1 LPVSIAVL
9 SERAARVP
17 LVTEPFWIG
26 RDPGCDLC
34 LWDLRISRKHAR
46 VTRKRGE
53 YLLSSEGKNGVFFKG
68 ERVPVLSLRHGDE
81 ITLTPPD
88 RADPVRLRFENLI
101 DGVFVTPGTPLS
113 TAWATAR
120 PGVAEEPPGVRGRW
134 VLSDAPEPGGAQ
146 NGLGVVHRA
155 REGGTGEEVLL
166 RTLPAVLGGAAAD
179 AWLQLMAAIAGA
191 QHPSLVRVLEAGL
204 SPRGDA
210 FLRWIAMEP
219 VAGRPATARIAEG
232 PQSPVTVVRRLRGIA
247 AALHLLHDRG
257 VVHGAVVPSNVL
269 LKSDGGAVLIGLSHA
284 YLRRDGRVGAAA
296 PRDESA
302 YAAPESVEGDS
313 LPSPAADVY
322 GLAAIGRAMLTGRPD
337 ATFEQAGVEVPPA
350 LVDGLARSLSRDP
363 ADRPSA
369 EDLGQILAFVEA
381 AMPRGAHG
389 PVAPGPAA

>member
-9 SERAARVP
+9 SERVARVP

-34 LWDLRISRKHAR
+34 LWDLRVSRKHAR
-46 VTRKRGE
+46 VTRVRGE
-53 YLLSSEGKNGVFFKG
+53 HMLSSEGRNGVYFKG
-68 ERVPVLSLRHGDE
+68 ERVPMMTLRHGDE
-81 ITLTPPD
+81 ICLTPPD

-113 TAWATAR
+113 TVWAAR
-120 PGVAEEPPGVRGRW
+120 PGVAEEPAGTRGRW
-134 VLSDAPEPGGAQ
+134 VLSETPEPGGDEH
-146 NGLGVVHRA
+146 GLGVVHRA
-155 REGGTGEEVLL
+155 REGGTGDEVFL
-166 RTLPAVLGGAAAD
+166 RTLPAVMGGAAAD

-204 SPRGDA
+204 SARGDA

-219 VAGRPATARIAEG
+219 VVGRAATARIAEG
-232 PQSPVTVVRRLRGIA
+232 PQSPVTVVRRLRGLA

-257 VVHGAVVPSNVL
+257 VVHGAVVPSNVI

-296 PRDESA
+296 PRDASV
-302 YAAPESVEGDS
+302 YAAPESLESDT

-322 GLAAIGRAMLTGRPD
+322 GLAAIGRAMLTGRVDAGPD
-337 ATFEQAGVEVPPA
+337 GMPTDVPPA
-350 LVDGLARSLSRDP
+350 LVDGLARALARDP

-381 AMPRGAHG
+381 ALPRGA
-389 PVAPGPAA
+389 A

>member
-1 LPVSIAVL
+1 MPVSIAVL
-9 SERAARVP
+9 TERAARVP

-81 ITLTPPD
+81 IALTPPD

-113 TAWATAR
+113 TAWALR
-120 PGVAEEPPGVRGRW
+120 PGVGEEPPGVRGRW
-134 VLSDAPEPGGAQ
+134 VLAPTPEAGGDEH
-146 NGLGVVHRA
+146 GVGVVHRA
-155 REGGTGEEVLL
+155 REGGTGDEVLL

-219 VAGRPATARIAEG
+219 VAGRSAVARIAEG
-232 PQSPVTVVRRLRGIA
+232 PQSPLTVVRRLRGLA

-257 VVHGAVVPSNVL
+257 VVHGGVVPSNVL
-269 LKSDGGAVLIGLSHA
+269 LTPDGGAVLIGLSHA
-284 YLRRDGRVGAAA
+284 YLRRDGRVGLAA
-296 PRDESA
+296 PRDESV
-302 YAAPESVEGDS
+302 YAAPEVLAGET

-322 GLAAIGRAMLTGRPD
+322 GLAAIGRALLTGRADRTPP
-337 ATFEQAGVEVPPA
+337 EAGIQVPPA
-350 LVDGLARSLSRDP
+350 LVDGLARATAADP

-369 EDLGQILAFVEA
+369 EDLGQVLAFVEA
-381 AMPRGAHG
+381 ALPRPSVSGREGA
-389 PVAPGPAA
+389 